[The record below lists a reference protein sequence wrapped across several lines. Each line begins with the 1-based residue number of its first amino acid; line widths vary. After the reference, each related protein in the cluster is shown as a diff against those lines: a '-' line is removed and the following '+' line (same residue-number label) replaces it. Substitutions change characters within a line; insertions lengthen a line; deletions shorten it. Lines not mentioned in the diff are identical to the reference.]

1 MSDVSVVKEK
11 VRRILIDRLGSVEED
26 RDGDF
31 TIRNGSARIF
41 IRVMERNEE
50 ATLVRV
56 WSLVALGVPKTPE
69 LFEHVALSSDGYY
82 FGHLGLFETP
92 EDGMTITFSHN
103 LLGDYLDAEEL
114 MYAVGGVASSA
125 DQLDDELVAKFG
137 GRTFSQ

>member
-1 MSDVSVVKEK
+1 MTDVSAVKEK
-11 VRRILIDRLGSVEED
+11 VRRILIDRLGSAEED

-50 ATLVRV
+50 ATMVRV
-56 WSLVALGVPKTPE
+56 WSLVAMGIPKSPE
-69 LFEHVALSSDGYY
+69 LFEHVAMSTDGYF
-82 FGHLGLFETP
+82 FGHLGLFEA
-92 EDGMTITFSHN
+92 EDGMTVTFSHN

-125 DQLDDELVAKFG
+125 DQIDDELVANFG
-137 GRTFSQ
+137 GRTFHQ